1 MAETTAK
8 ERRRVAFT
16 DLNTGNSEK
25 KFRRFS
31 YLEKGEYTV
40 NTDILEYDEN
50 DLLTVEFSN
59 ETSKI
64 MVYISSFD
72 GVAYTAPFKGEYENK
87 SFHLSKVAAH
97 TLKGSSLKN
106 ANAIVRK
113 SPTWEQ
119 AVRDLRAA
127 YGVKFKVKVTP
138 VKVGTETPNEGEDVA
153 VTRIWTNAK
162 GEDISTEK
170 LYEVK
175 GVKHLYSIEKVD

>member
-1 MAETTAK
+1 MAENATK
-8 ERRRVAFT
+8 ERRRVAFN

-50 DLLTVEFSN
+50 DLLTIEFSN
-59 ETSKI
+59 ESSKV

-72 GVAYTAPFKGEYENK
+72 GVAYTTPFKAEYENK
-87 SFHLSKVAAH
+87 SFHLSKVTAH
-97 TLKGSSLKN
+97 TLKGAALKN
-106 ANAIVRK
+106 ANAVVRK
-113 SPTWEQ
+113 APTWEQ
-119 AVRDLRAA
+119 AVRDLRSA
-127 YGVKFKVKVTP
+127 YGVTFKVKVTP
-138 VKVGTETPNEGEDVA
+138 VKIGTEAPEDGTDVA
-153 VTRIWTNAK
+153 VTRIWANAK

>member
-1 MAETTAK
+1 MAENSAK
-8 ERRRVAFT
+8 ERRRVAF
-16 DLNTGNSEK
+16 DQMNSGNSEK

-59 ETSKI
+59 ESAKV

-72 GVAYTAPFKGEYENK
+72 GVAYTTPFKTEYENT
-87 SFHLSKVAAH
+87 SFHLSKVTAH
-97 TLKGSSLKN
+97 TLKGAALKN
-106 ANAIVRK
+106 ANAVVRK
-113 SPTWEQ
+113 APTWEQ

-127 YGVKFKVKVTP
+127 FGVTFKVKVSP
-138 VKVGTETPNEGEDVA
+138 VKIGTETPNIGDDVA
-153 VTRIWTNAK
+153 VSRIW
-162 GEDISTEK
+162 EDNGKDVSDQK